1 MTVDDDAGLL
11 QILTT
16 SKTIASVGVSSN
28 PEKPSSSVFEY
39 LLAQGFQM
47 IPINPAAAEV
57 MGVKTYRDLRSVP
70 GAIDVVQVFRR
81 PEDVPPV
88 VEEAI
93 AVGAKVVWMQEDVVN
108 EAAARAAE
116 AAGLKV
122 VMDRCMRKT
131 HIRLLGASR
140 PT

>member
-1 MTVDDDAGLL
+1 MTVADDAGLL
-11 QILTT
+11 QILTM

-57 MGVKTYRDLRSVP
+57 MGLKTYRDLRSVP

-140 PT
+140 AT